1 MERKRELVLKRME
14 IQQILEDSS
23 DEDTQGNRSVV
34 GEGEKVPSPQ
44 ENVQKWVQVTKQ
56 NIPATT
62 EGAEGIVN
70 SQIQR
75 VVSTEE
81 PK

>member
-34 GEGEKVPSPQ
+34 GEGEKVQSPQ
-44 ENVQKWVQVTKQ
+44 ESVHKWVQVTKQ
-56 NIPATT
+56 NIPVTT
-62 EGAEGIVN
+62 EGADE
-70 SQIQR
+70 
-75 VVSTEE
+75 
-81 PK
+81 